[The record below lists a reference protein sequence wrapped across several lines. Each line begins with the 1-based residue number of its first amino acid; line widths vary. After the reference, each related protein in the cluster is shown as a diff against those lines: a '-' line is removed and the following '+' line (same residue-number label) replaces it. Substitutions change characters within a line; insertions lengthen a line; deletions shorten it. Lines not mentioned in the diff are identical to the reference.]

1 LRCRPFFRPAHH
13 DEVGL
18 TPCRYS
24 KKENNNIKTPN
35 IFGTPALHNDVTNK
49 TPRGIVM
56 KHAAGLAALLLCLA
70 AQPAWAAYPERAIT
84 LIVPAAAGGNA
95 DITARLVGQE
105 MSKLLGQPVV
115 VENRVGAGGRIGTQA
130 LVRAPADGYTIGYA
144 HVGTLVLHRYLFK
157 QQLYDLDRDL
167 APIGLVTETPNVI
180 VVNAASPYR
189 DLKSFI
195 DASRAQ
201 PDKLTMTSA
210 DPGTTSEVGVKLF
223 VAQTGAAVRQIP
235 YKATAAQLSDL
246 LGGHVD
252 SMMENLPPLIGNL
265 KDGRLRALAVTTRQR
280 AASNPDVPTVAEQ
293 GYPDY
298 EQSAWSALVAP
309 AGTPPAVLA
318 RLNDALN
325 QALRTDNVVRE
336 LRSRSQEPLGGA
348 PQDVQAQIKKE
359 LPRWENIIKAAGTT
373 LD

>member
-1 LRCRPFFRPAHH
+1 
-13 DEVGL
+13 
-18 TPCRYS
+18 
-24 KKENNNIKTPN
+24 
-35 IFGTPALHNDVTNK
+35 
-49 TPRGIVM
+49 M

-95 DITARLVGQE
+95 GTARLVGQE

-115 VENRVGAGGRIGTQA
+115 VENASAPAAIGTQA

-210 DPGTTSEVGVKLF
+210 DPGTTSEVGVK
-223 VAQTGAAVRQIP
+223 AVRRADGRGGAP
-235 YKATAAQLSDL
+235 DSHKATAARLSGPAGRTRRFDD
-246 LGGHVD
+246 GKPAAPDRQSEG
-252 SMMENLPPLIGNL
+252 
-265 KDGRLRALAVTTRQR
+265 GRLRALAVTTRRR

-318 RLNDALN
+318 RLNDALS

-336 LRSRSQEPLGGA
+336 LRSRSRRN
-348 PQDVQAQIKKE
+348 
-359 LPRWENIIKAAGTT
+359 RWAARRRRCRRRSRRNCPDGEHHQAAGTT

>member
-1 LRCRPFFRPAHH
+1 
-13 DEVGL
+13 
-18 TPCRYS
+18 
-24 KKENNNIKTPN
+24 
-35 IFGTPALHNDVTNK
+35 
-49 TPRGIVM
+49 M
-56 KHAAGLAALLLCLA
+56 KRATCLAAVLLCLA
-70 AQPAWAAYPERAIT
+70 GTSAQADYPTRAIT

-95 DITARLVGQE
+95 DITARLIGQE
-105 MSKLLGQPVV
+105 MSRQLGQPVV

-130 LVRAPADGYTIGYA
+130 LVRAVPDGYTIGYA

-157 QQLYDLDRDL
+157 QQLYDLDRDIT
-167 APIGLVTETPNVI
+167 PIGLVAETPNVI

-201 PDKLTMTSA
+201 PDRLTMTSA

-223 VAQTGAAVRQIP
+223 IAQTGAAVRQIP

-252 SMMENLPPLIGNL
+252 PMMENLPPLIGNL
-265 KDGRLRALAVTTRQR
+265 KDGRLRALAVTTKSR

-298 EQSAWSALVAP
+298 EQSAWSALIAP
-309 AGTPPAVLA
+309 AGTPPAVVA
-318 RLNDALN
+318 TLNTAMN
-325 QALRTDNVVRE
+325 QALRSAAVEKE
-336 LRSRSQEPLGGA
+336 LRSRSQEPLGGT
-348 PQDVQAQIKKE
+348 PQDVQTQIRKE
-359 LPRWENIIKAAGTT
+359 LPKWESIIKAAT

>member
-1 LRCRPFFRPAHH
+1 
-13 DEVGL
+13 
-18 TPCRYS
+18 
-24 KKENNNIKTPN
+24 
-35 IFGTPALHNDVTNK
+35 
-49 TPRGIVM
+49 M
-56 KHAAGLAALLLCLA
+56 KRNACLAALLFCLA
-70 AQPAWAAYPERAIT
+70 APSAQADYPERAIT

-95 DITARLVGQE
+95 DITARLIGQE
-105 MSKLLGQPVV
+105 MSRQLGQPVV

-130 LVRAPADGYTIGYA
+130 VVRAPADGYTIGYA
-144 HVGTLVLHRYLFK
+144 HVGTLVLHRFLFK
-157 QQLYDLDRDL
+157 QQLYDLDRDVT
-167 APIGLVTETPNVI
+167 PIGLVAETPNVI

-201 PDKLTMTSA
+201 PDRLTMTSA

-223 VAQTGAAVRQIP
+223 IAQTGAAVRQIP

-252 SMMENLPPLIGNL
+252 AMMENLPPLIGNL
-265 KDGRLRALAVTTRQR
+265 KDGRLRALAVTTKGR

-298 EQSAWSALVAP
+298 EQSAWSALIAP
-309 AGTPPAVLA
+309 AGIPPAAVA
-318 RLNDALN
+318 RLNAALN
-325 QALRTDNVVRE
+325 QALRSENVEKE
-336 LRSRSQEPLGGA
+336 LRSRSQEPLGGT
-348 PQDVQAQIKKE
+348 PQDVQTQIRKE
-359 LPRWENIIKAAGTT
+359 LPKWESIIKAAT

>member
-1 LRCRPFFRPAHH
+1 MNRTATAC
-13 DEVGL
+13 
-18 TPCRYS
+18 
-24 KKENNNIKTPN
+24 
-35 IFGTPALHNDVTNK
+35 
-49 TPRGIVM
+49 
-56 KHAAGLAALLLCLA
+56 LAALSLCLA
-70 AQPAWAAYPERAIT
+70 APLALADYPERAIT

-95 DITARLVGQE
+95 DITARLIGQE
-105 MSKLLGQPVV
+105 MSRQLDQPVV

-130 LVRAPADGYTIGYA
+130 VARAAADGYTIGYA
-144 HVGTLVLHRYLFK
+144 HVGTLVLHRFLFK
-157 QQLYDLDRDL
+157 QQLYDLDRDI
-167 APIGLVTETPNVI
+167 APIGLVAETPNVI

-189 DLKSFI
+189 DLKGFI
-195 DASRAQ
+195 EASRAQ
-201 PDKLTMTSA
+201 PERLTMTSA

-223 VAQTGAAVRQIP
+223 IAQTGAAVRQIP

-265 KDGRLRALAVTTRQR
+265 KDGRLRALAVTTKTR

-309 AGTPPAVLA
+309 AGTPAPVIA
-318 RLNDALN
+318 RLNTAMN
-325 QALRTDNVVRE
+325 QALRSDSVSKE

-348 PQDVQAQIKKE
+348 PQDVQTQIRKE
-359 LPRWENIIKAAGTT
+359 LPKWEGIIKAAGTT

>member
-1 LRCRPFFRPAHH
+1 
-13 DEVGL
+13 
-18 TPCRYS
+18 
-24 KKENNNIKTPN
+24 
-35 IFGTPALHNDVTNK
+35 
-49 TPRGIVM
+49 M
-56 KHAAGLAALLLCLA
+56 KRSACLAAVLLCLSA
-70 AQPAWAAYPERAIT
+70 TSAHAAYPERAIT

-95 DITARLVGQE
+95 DITARLIGQE
-105 MSKLLGQPVV
+105 MSRQLGQPVV

-130 LVRAPADGYTIGYA
+130 VVRAPADGYTIGYA
-144 HVGTLVLHRYLFK
+144 HVGTLVLHRFLFK

-167 APIGLVTETPNVI
+167 TPIGLVAETPNVI

-195 DASRAQ
+195 EASRAQ
-201 PDKLTMTSA
+201 PDRLTMTSA

-223 VAQTGAAVRQIP
+223 IAQTGAAVRQIP

-252 SMMENLPPLIGNL
+252 AMMENLPPLIGNL
-265 KDGRLRALAVTTRQR
+265 KDGRLRALAVTTRSR

-298 EQSAWSALVAP
+298 EQSAWSALIAP
-309 AGTPPAVLA
+309 AGTPPAVID
-318 RLNDALN
+318 RLNAAMN
-325 QALRTDNVVRE
+325 QALRSENVAKE
-336 LRSRSQEPLGGA
+336 LRSRSQAPLGGT
-348 PQDVQAQIKKE
+348 PQDVQTQIRKE
-359 LPRWENIIKAAGTT
+359 LPKWENIIKAAT

>member
-1 LRCRPFFRPAHH
+1 MNRTATAC
-13 DEVGL
+13 
-18 TPCRYS
+18 
-24 KKENNNIKTPN
+24 
-35 IFGTPALHNDVTNK
+35 
-49 TPRGIVM
+49 
-56 KHAAGLAALLLCLA
+56 LAALSLCLA
-70 AQPAWAAYPERAIT
+70 APLALADYPERAIT

-95 DITARLVGQE
+95 DITARLIGQE
-105 MSKLLGQPVV
+105 MSRQLDQPVV

-130 LVRAPADGYTIGYA
+130 VARAAADGYTIGYA
-144 HVGTLVLHRYLFK
+144 HVGTLVLHRFLFK
-157 QQLYDLDRDL
+157 QQLYDLDRDI
-167 APIGLVTETPNVI
+167 APIGLVAETPNVI

-189 DLKSFI
+189 DLKGFI
-195 DASRAQ
+195 EASRAQ
-201 PDKLTMTSA
+201 PERLTMTSA

-223 VAQTGAAVRQIP
+223 IAQTGAAVRQIP

-265 KDGRLRALAVTTRQR
+265 KDGRLRALAVTTKTR

-309 AGTPPAVLA
+309 AGTPAAVIA
-318 RLNDALN
+318 RLNTAMN
-325 QALRTDNVVRE
+325 QALRSDSVSKE

-348 PQDVQAQIKKE
+348 PQDVQTQIRKE
-359 LPRWENIIKAAGTT
+359 LPKWEGIIKAAGTT

>member
-1 LRCRPFFRPAHH
+1 
-13 DEVGL
+13 
-18 TPCRYS
+18 
-24 KKENNNIKTPN
+24 
-35 IFGTPALHNDVTNK
+35 
-49 TPRGIVM
+49 M
-56 KHAAGLAALLLCLA
+56 KRTACLAAVLLCLA
-70 AQPAWAAYPERAIT
+70 GTGAHADYPARAIT

-95 DITARLVGQE
+95 DITARLIGQE
-105 MSKLLGQPVV
+105 MSRQLGQPVV

-130 LVRAPADGYTIGYA
+130 VVRAAADGYTIGYA
-144 HVGTLVLHRYLFK
+144 HVGTLVLHRFLFK
-157 QQLYDLDRDL
+157 QQLYDLDRDIT
-167 APIGLVTETPNVI
+167 PIGLVAETPNVI

-201 PDKLTMTSA
+201 PDRLTMTSA

-223 VAQTGAAVRQIP
+223 IAQTGAAVRQIP

-265 KDGRLRALAVTTRQR
+265 KDGRLRALAVTTKAR

-293 GYPDY
+293 GYPNY
-298 EQSAWSALVAP
+298 EQSAWSALIAP
-309 AGTPPAVLA
+309 AGTPPAVVA
-318 RLNDALN
+318 KLNAAMN
-325 QALRTDNVVRE
+325 QALRSESVEKE
-336 LRSRSQEPLGGA
+336 LRSRSQEPLGGT
-348 PQDVQAQIKKE
+348 PQDVQTQIRKE
-359 LPRWENIIKAAGTT
+359 LPKWESIIKAAT

>member
-1 LRCRPFFRPAHH
+1 
-13 DEVGL
+13 
-18 TPCRYS
+18 
-24 KKENNNIKTPN
+24 
-35 IFGTPALHNDVTNK
+35 
-49 TPRGIVM
+49 M
-56 KHAAGLAALLLCLA
+56 KRSACLAALLLCLSA
-70 AQPAWAAYPERAIT
+70 TSAHAAYPERAIT

-95 DITARLVGQE
+95 DITARLIGQE
-105 MSKLLGQPVV
+105 MSRQLGQPVV

-130 LVRAPADGYTIGYA
+130 VVRAPADGYTIGYA
-144 HVGTLVLHRYLFK
+144 HVGTLVLHRFLFK

-167 APIGLVTETPNVI
+167 TPIGLVAETPNVI

-195 DASRAQ
+195 EASRAQ
-201 PDKLTMTSA
+201 PDRLTMTSA

-223 VAQTGAAVRQIP
+223 IAQTGAAVRQIP

-252 SMMENLPPLIGNL
+252 AMMENLPPLIGNL
-265 KDGRLRALAVTTRQR
+265 KDGRLRALAVTTRSR

-298 EQSAWSALVAP
+298 EQSAWSALIAP
-309 AGTPPAVLA
+309 AGTPPAVID
-318 RLNDALN
+318 RLNAAMN
-325 QALRTDNVVRE
+325 QALRSENVAKE
-336 LRSRSQEPLGGA
+336 LRSRSQAPLGGT
-348 PQDVQAQIKKE
+348 PQDVQTQIRKE
-359 LPRWENIIKAAGTT
+359 LPKWENIIKAAT

>member
-1 LRCRPFFRPAHH
+1 
-13 DEVGL
+13 
-18 TPCRYS
+18 
-24 KKENNNIKTPN
+24 
-35 IFGTPALHNDVTNK
+35 
-49 TPRGIVM
+49 M

-246 LGGHVD
+246 QGGHVD
-252 SMMENLPPLIGNL
+252 SMMENLPP
-265 KDGRLRALAVTTRQR
+265 
-280 AASNPDVPTVAEQ
+280 
-293 GYPDY
+293 
-298 EQSAWSALVAP
+298 
-309 AGTPPAVLA
+309 
-318 RLNDALN
+318 
-325 QALRTDNVVRE
+325 
-336 LRSRSQEPLGGA
+336 
-348 PQDVQAQIKKE
+348 
-359 LPRWENIIKAAGTT
+359 
-373 LD
+373 

>member
-1 LRCRPFFRPAHH
+1 VL
-13 DEVGL
+13 L
-18 TPCRYS
+18 S
-24 KKENNNIKTPN
+24 
-35 IFGTPALHNDVTNK
+35 
-49 TPRGIVM
+49 
-56 KHAAGLAALLLCLA
+56 LAAPA
-70 AQPAWAAYPERAIT
+70 ALAAYPERAIT

-105 MSKLLGQPVV
+105 MSRQLGQPVV

-130 LVRAPADGYTIGYA
+130 VARAPADGYTIGYA
-144 HVGTLVLHRYLFK
+144 HVGTLVLHRFLFK
-157 QQLYDLDRDL
+157 QQLYDLDRDI
-167 APIGLVTETPNVI
+167 AAIGLVAETPNVI
-180 VVNAASPYR
+180 VVNASSPYR
-189 DLKSFI
+189 DLKGFI
-195 DASRAQ
+195 EASRAQ
-201 PDKLTMTSA
+201 PERLTMTSA

-223 VAQTGAAVRQIP
+223 IAQTGAAVRQIP

-265 KDGRLRALAVTTRQR
+265 KDGRLRALAVTTKTR

-309 AGTPPAVLA
+309 AGTPPEIIA
-318 RLNDALN
+318 RLNAAMN
-325 QALRTDNVVRE
+325 AALRSDGVSKE
-336 LRSRSQEPLGGA
+336 LRSRSQEPLGGT
-348 PQDVQAQIKKE
+348 PQDVQNQIRKE
-359 LPRWENIIKAAGTT
+359 LPKWEGIIKAAGTT

>member
-1 LRCRPFFRPAHH
+1 MCSSDL
-13 DEVGL
+13 
-18 TPCRYS
+18 
-24 KKENNNIKTPN
+24 
-35 IFGTPALHNDVTNK
+35 
-49 TPRGIVM
+49 
-56 KHAAGLAALLLCLA
+56 
-70 AQPAWAAYPERAIT
+70 
-84 LIVPAAAGGNA
+84 

-105 MSKLLGQPVV
+105 MSRVLGQPVV
-115 VENRVGAGGRIGTQA
+115 IENRVGAGGRIGTQA
-130 LVRAPADGYTIGYA
+130 LVRAAADGYTIGYA

-157 QQLYDLDRDL
+157 QQLYDLDRDIT
-167 APIGLVTETPNVI
+167 PIGLVAETPNVI

-201 PDKLTMTSA
+201 PDRLTMTSA

-223 VAQTGAAVRQIP
+223 IAQTGAAVRQIP
-235 YKATAAQLSDL
+235 YKATAAQLADL

-265 KDGRLRALAVTTRQR
+265 KDGRLRALAVTTKAR

-309 AGTPPAVLA
+309 AGTPPAVIA
-318 RLNDALN
+318 RLNAAMN
-325 QALRTDNVVRE
+325 AALRAEPVARE
-336 LRSRSQEPLGGA
+336 LRSRSQEPLGGTPA
-348 PQDVQAQIKKE
+348 DVKTQIQKE
-359 LPRWENIIKAAGTT
+359 LPKWEHLIKAAGTT

>member
-1 LRCRPFFRPAHH
+1 
-13 DEVGL
+13 
-18 TPCRYS
+18 
-24 KKENNNIKTPN
+24 
-35 IFGTPALHNDVTNK
+35 
-49 TPRGIVM
+49 M
-56 KHAAGLAALLLCLA
+56 KRIACFAALLLSLA
-70 AQPAWAAYPERAIT
+70 APAALAAYPERAIT

-105 MSKLLGQPVV
+105 MSRQLGQPVV

-130 LVRAPADGYTIGYA
+130 VARAPADGYTIGYA
-144 HVGTLVLHRYLFK
+144 HVGTLVLHRFLFK
-157 QQLYDLDRDL
+157 QQLYDLDRDI
-167 APIGLVTETPNVI
+167 APIGLVAETPNVI
-180 VVNAASPYR
+180 VVNASSPYR
-189 DLKSFI
+189 DLKGFI

-201 PDKLTMTSA
+201 PERLTMTSA

-223 VAQTGAAVRQIP
+223 IAQTGAAVRQIP

-265 KDGRLRALAVTTRQR
+265 KDGRLRALAVTTRTR

-309 AGTPPAVLA
+309 AGTPPEVIA
-318 RLNDALN
+318 RLNAAMN
-325 QALRTDNVVRE
+325 AALRSDNVSKE
-336 LRSRSQEPLGGA
+336 LRSRSQEPLGGT
-348 PQDVQAQIKKE
+348 PQEVQNQIRKE
-359 LPRWENIIKAAGTT
+359 LPKWEGIIKAAGTT